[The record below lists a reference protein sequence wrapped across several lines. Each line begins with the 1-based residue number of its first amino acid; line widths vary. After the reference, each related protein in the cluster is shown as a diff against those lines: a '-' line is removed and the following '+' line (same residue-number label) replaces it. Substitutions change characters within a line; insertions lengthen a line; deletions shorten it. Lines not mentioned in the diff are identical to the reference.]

1 MDLYGIVYTR
11 WSFWRDWPKNQRRL
25 LMRPVQNRKSISIH
39 FKDEEL
45 ELLKEFE
52 EYRKKNYFTRSGWVK
67 QHMQRELHQQKQ
79 HCFRWNEKCK
89 NLRRPLHD
97 AFGLRKEMENEYS
110 GLTWRGHSGKLQ
122 HQKEEVTWKAC
133 THDSN
138 NARRRILAPSMLVGW
153 DAKLYSIEIIIK
165 LFCLNFWLLPVSP
178 LT

>member
-1 MDLYGIVYTR
+1 MEELRPRRDIHTIREGKQRLTPIKGAEQKHFKCQNKCTCVLYLRRCSIERVSLKVRNYINKCIYDMDLYGIVYRR

-25 LMRPVQNRKSISIH
+25 LMRPIQNGKSISIH

-97 AFGLRKEMENEYS
+97 AFGLRKEMENE
-110 GLTWRGHSGKLQ
+110 
-122 HQKEEVTWKAC
+122 
-133 THDSN
+133 
-138 NARRRILAPSMLVGW
+138 
-153 DAKLYSIEIIIK
+153 
-165 LFCLNFWLLPVSP
+165 
-178 LT
+178 